1 MVPSKIV
8 QQPEYEFRSLL
19 LPRDVSRNEARR
31 LLTEEAEYGHWELD
45 RLRLFPDGRRKV
57 VLRRKIIRQVR
68 GWAMLSDH
76 LYD

>member
-1 MVPSKIV
+1 MV

-68 GWAMLSDH
+68 GWSMLSDH

>member
-68 GWAMLSDH
+68 GWTMLNDH